1 MHYIEEYSRRGN
13 DNSTFDVW
21 VYTND
26 PRSILKMAWFGLPNP
41 DMEPIPRDMPL
52 PEFNP
57 MHNPPPVGPKAGWT
71 YPVIVHLDIPQGT
84 RMILMTRRMIIG
96 PGTAQGRSPCGR
108 DCSQAV
114 RATGSHEVNRASSRR
129 LEGDGT
135 GKG

>member
-71 YPVIVHLDIPQGT
+71 YPVIVHLDI
-84 RMILMTRRMIIG
+84 
-96 PGTAQGRSPCGR
+96 
-108 DCSQAV
+108 
-114 RATGSHEVNRASSRR
+114 
-129 LEGDGT
+129 LEDL
-135 GKG
+135 